1 MMRKPSLILACLTL
15 LGGAL
20 SPLYGSAT
28 GDEDAIT
35 GVTLAGMSALEAFN
49 RDALFTFGPQVFQS
63 TGYLNLNL
71 KFPKAQRLFHEL
83 RSSFAAINGS
93 LSLSSDRQK
102 NHLTLSM
109 SPVHSKTHWS
119 DATPTELCYDQ
130 LVEHALTKEPVIFG
144 MQPMVI
150 NDPRNILMI
159 SPIYHS
165 SITVLVSQGPIEFDA
180 NTITFKKTLIRTPTG
195 LFLAPHPDMPAPFI
209 TGINLYPKI
218 FYYTEGGEIHQSRTM
233 CLEGSVDFQ
242 RGVFDLVCCDV
253 EKIEVIFAKRL
264 LNIIQRDALVSHG
277 LTPTPSLTSTQMG
290 EAVYALALAYRD
302 GKEGH
307 PKDAA
312 KAKAL
317 FTQYIEM
324 FADPAG
330 APFPALYGKAHH
342 NLGTLAYNAGD
353 FSMAAKH
360 YARAAG
366 EGFEASNRN
375 LLSLRIYEEIPSTPE
390 ERFLAICDYH
400 GYSLPVER
408 AAFRFDHCAPNADGS
423 NSSDMGAGLGMCF
436 KTMLNTAPGVL
447 RAPVIWIT
455 QSDGLTGDG
464 RVESHLLVVGHTRIP
479 LTS

>member
-20 SPLYGSAT
+20 SPLYGSAE

-35 GVTLAGMSALEAFN
+35 GVTINGHSALHVLYQGVLKPIYDLSRNGDHVVHIGEEMSHPYVKNFVGFEIAVLASHNKGIHVSSKSVDGKFNVTFSNNSSPLKYYEAPMDICYDMLVELNIKSEYLAGINPSIYTGGKFISFINPSGSYSGTNLVSN
-49 RDALFTFGPQVFQS
+49 GPIDIMAQH
-63 TGYLNLNL
+63 L
-71 KFPKAQRLFHEL
+71 KF
-83 RSSFAAINGS
+83 
-93 LSLSSDRQK
+93 
-102 NHLTLSM
+102 
-109 SPVHSKTHWS
+109 
-119 DATPTELCYDQ
+119 
-130 LVEHALTKEPVIFG
+130 
-144 MQPMVI
+144 
-150 NDPRNILMI
+150 
-159 SPIYHS
+159 
-165 SITVLVSQGPIEFDA
+165 
-180 NTITFKKTLIRTPTG
+180 NTILARTPTG

-209 TGINLYPKI
+209 TGITVYPKI
-218 FYYTEGGEIHQSRTM
+218 FYYTQDGEIHQSRTM
-233 CLEGSVDFQ
+233 CLEGTVDFQ

-253 EKIEVIFAKRL
+253 EKIDVKFSKAVLKS
-264 LNIIQRDALVSHG
+264 IQRDALLSHG
-277 LTPTPSLTSTQMG
+277 LTPAPSLTSTQMS

-307 PKDAA
+307 PKDAS

-330 APFPALYGKAHH
+330 APFPELYGKAHH

-360 YARAAG
+360 YALAAG

-375 LLSLRIYEEIPSTPE
+375 LLSLYIHEQIPATPK

-400 GYSLPVER
+400 GYSLPMER
-408 AAFRFDHCAPNADGS
+408 AAFRFDYHAPNADGR
-423 NSSDMGAGLGMCF
+423 NSSDMEAGLGMCF
-436 KTMLNTAPGVL
+436 KTMQNTAPGVL

-455 QSDGLTGDG
+455 QPDGLTGDG
-464 RVESHLLVVGHTRIP
+464 RIESHLLVVGQTRIP